1 MLCSVFEFG
10 SILVTS
16 HLMGQVAKWPC
27 ILAKWQGDLSFD
39 RPSGEVTSHLVGLVV
54 GRPLIWWAKWRGVQ
68 GVAPISCGI
77 TLMHRYLKLG
87 YNSIRGLREGT

>member
-1 MLCSVFEFG
+1 MLCAVFEFG

-39 RPSGEVTSHLVGLVV
+39 RPSGEVV

-68 GVAPISCGI
+68 GVAPISCTNIQTG
-77 TLMHRYLKLG
+77 G
-87 YNSIRGLREGT
+87 DSIFTATRVVFFFTHILDVT